1 MKVYIVEEISP
12 NVCECETQCL
22 CCTTDYRRFHKVF
35 STLKKA
41 SEYVKSKPKVG
52 RFSTYY
58 ECDINGIEVDK

>member
-12 NVCECETQCL
+12 NVCECETQCN
-22 CCTTDYRRFHKVF
+22 CITDDRRFHKVF

-41 SEYVKSKPKVG
+41 SDYVKSKPKVG

-58 ECDINGIEVDK
+58 ECDKIGVEVDK